1 MKPIVV
7 VAWLC
12 LAVTLAAGS
21 PVLDED
27 ASAAA
32 SVQRGRT
39 QFMFRCGGC
48 HALDVNRSGPSLR
61 GVVGRPA
68 GSLGKFGYS
77 SSLARS
83 GLVWSEQT
91 LDQWLTA
98 PSRLVPG
105 TRMTATVKSAE
116 DRHALIAYLRSVAR

>member
-12 LAVTLAAGS
+12 LAVTLSAAS

-27 ASAAA
+27 ANATA
-32 SVQRGRT
+32 SVQRGRL
-39 QFMFRCGGC
+39 QFLFRCGGC
-48 HALDVNRSGPSLR
+48 HALDVNRTGPSLR

-68 GSLGKFGYS
+68 GSLDTFGYS
-77 SSLARS
+77 SSLEHS
-83 GLVWSEQT
+83 GVVWSEHR

-98 PSRLVPG
+98 PLRLVPG
-105 TRMTATVKSAE
+105 TRMTVTVKSAE
-116 DRHALIAYLRSVAR
+116 DRLALIAYLRSVSR